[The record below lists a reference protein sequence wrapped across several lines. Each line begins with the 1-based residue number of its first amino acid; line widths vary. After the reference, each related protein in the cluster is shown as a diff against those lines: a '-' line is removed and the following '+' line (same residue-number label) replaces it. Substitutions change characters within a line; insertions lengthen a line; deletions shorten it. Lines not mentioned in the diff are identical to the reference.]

1 MTCMKCRHW
10 EQCVLPDGTTH
21 YYGEKHACANV
32 DHLCKWFVPKNEQP
46 KWIPVTERLPEE
58 LQEVLTYSDFRGT
71 NGFEDCEYQIAYL
84 YNGKFNILNRPE
96 CVTHWM
102 PLPQP
107 PKEGE

>member
-21 YYGEKHACANV
+21 YYGKECACANV

-46 KWIPVTERLPEE
+46 KWIPVTERLPRFANVVIVYRKHG
-58 LQEVLTYSDFRGT
+58 LIGLDFFIPMFGEWAKVR
-71 NGFEDCEYQIAYL
+71 NGRRF
-84 YNGKFNILNRPE
+84 P
-96 CVTHWM
+96 VTHWM

-107 PKEGE
+107 PKEVQG